1 MTPSTDLILLA
12 AASLVALIVCIVW
25 IEWEAR
31 NGR

>member
-25 IEWEAR
+25 IEWD
-31 NGR
+31 GRVR